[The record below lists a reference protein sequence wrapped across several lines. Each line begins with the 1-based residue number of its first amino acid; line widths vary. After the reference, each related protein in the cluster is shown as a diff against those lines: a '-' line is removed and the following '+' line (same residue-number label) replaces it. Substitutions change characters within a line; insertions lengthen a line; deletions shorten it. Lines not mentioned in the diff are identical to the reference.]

1 MVGILII
8 AALPLLL
15 VGTQKLNFNNA
26 DELPN
31 SVQSKAGYNVIQD
44 HYPAGMSGPTTVYIQ
59 NKKPMN
65 TQEHLAEIDQ
75 LTGYLNS
82 EPGVKSV
89 ASVTRPGGTKID
101 SLYLRS
107 QLESL
112 TTGLNEAN
120 QGIKES
126 YKKD

>member
-1 MVGILII
+1 MSTLGKRLFWPSKNLDAHDRSFLWNFLSKFTLSHSFIMVGILII

-59 NKKPMN
+59 N
-65 TQEHLAEIDQ
+65 
-75 LTGYLNS
+75 
-82 EPGVKSV
+82 
-89 ASVTRPGGTKID
+89 
-101 SLYLRS
+101 
-107 QLESL
+107 
-112 TTGLNEAN
+112 
-120 QGIKES
+120 
-126 YKKD
+126 

>member
-44 HYPAGMSGPTTVYIQ
+44 HYPSRNVPVQQRFTIQ
-59 NKKPMN
+59 N
-65 TQEHLAEIDQ
+65 
-75 LTGYLNS
+75 
-82 EPGVKSV
+82 
-89 ASVTRPGGTKID
+89 
-101 SLYLRS
+101 
-107 QLESL
+107 
-112 TTGLNEAN
+112 
-120 QGIKES
+120 
-126 YKKD
+126 